1 MAEGWLFRL
10 RTSLGSQYS
19 APAWPT
25 VREIGAD
32 PAAPR
37 GLRQPGTERGRDA
50 EEPRDPGPSER
61 ET

>member
-25 VREIGAD
+25 VREEGAD
-32 PAAPR
+32 PGAMR
-37 GLRQPGTERGRDA
+37 GLRQGPPERGGDLDA
-50 EEPRDPGPSER
+50 ERDTPPLEPKV
-61 ET
+61 